1 MTYSYN
7 LPESRIAQRPVHPA
21 DSAKLLV
28 IDRKS
33 QEISE
38 SKFSN
43 LHHFL
48 NKHDC
53 LVLNKTKV
61 NPARLFGVLPNSEE
75 CEIILE
81 SKLSSDNSWR
91 VFGRPMRKF
100 KPGTQISFSSTFKAE
115 VIKSLDD
122 RGIELK
128 LIGDGNID
136 DLIQSHGVMPIP
148 PYIRHGKADDEDK
161 IDYQTIFAEI
171 PGSIAAP
178 TASLHFTE
186 NLFIKLS
193 EKGVHKTYLTLH
205 VGVSSIFP
213 VGDSPAAEIF
223 EVPDSALEAISECKK
238 SDGRVVAVGTTSV
251 RALESSVRNITQN
264 TDLFITPGHEFMAV
278 DAVITNFHQPGTT
291 HLLLVEALLGEELL
305 SKSYQYALD
314 HDFRFLSYGD
324 GMLII

>member
-1 MTYSYN
+1 MY
-7 LPESRIAQRPVHPA
+7 PA
-21 DSAKLLV
+21 DAAKLLIV
-28 IDRKS
+28 DRKANTV
-33 QEISE
+33 SE

-43 LHHFL
+43 LHHLL
-48 NKHDC
+48 NKNDC

-81 SKLSSDNSWR
+81 AKLSSENSWR
-91 VFGRPMRKF
+91 AFGRPMRKF
-100 KPGTQISFSSTFKAE
+100 KPSTKISFSTSLKAE
-115 VIKSLDD
+115 VISLLDD
-122 RGIELK
+122 RGVELK
-128 LIGDGNID
+128 LIGDGDID
-136 DLIQSHGVMPIP
+136 DLVNSHGVMPIP
-148 PYIRHGKADDEDK
+148 PYIRQGKADDNDK
-161 IDYQTIFAEI
+161 IDYQTIFAEF

-186 NLFIKLS
+186 ELFKKIK
-193 EKGVHKTYLTLH
+193 EKGVNEAYLTLH

-213 VGDSPAAEIF
+213 VGDSPSAENF
-223 EVPDSALEAISECKK
+223 EVPDSALLAISECKK
-238 SDGRVVAVGTTSV
+238 SGGRVVAVGTTSV
-251 RALESSVRNITQN
+251 RALESSVRNMTES

-291 HLLLVEALLGEELL
+291 HLLLVEALLGGELL
-305 SKSYQYALD
+305 AKSYQYALD